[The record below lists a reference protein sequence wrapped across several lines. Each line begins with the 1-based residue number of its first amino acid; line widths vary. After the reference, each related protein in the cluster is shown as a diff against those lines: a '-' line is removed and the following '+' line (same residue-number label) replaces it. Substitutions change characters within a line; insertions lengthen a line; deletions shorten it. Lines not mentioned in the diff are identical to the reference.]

1 MIIPVTL
8 RAQIRTD
15 STIVTLGSGV
25 LLQSSPMLLLFS
37 FCVLNY
43 GMLCV
48 CVCVCHCVCGQK
60 MYKSRAKDLLK
71 GGCNELLRPDI
82 LTALYQTT
90 MGSKVNK
97 ERREA

>member
-48 CVCVCHCVCGQK
+48 CVCVYVIVYVDRKCINPEQRI
-60 MYKSRAKDLLK
+60 Y
-71 GGCNELLRPDI
+71 
-82 LTALYQTT
+82 
-90 MGSKVNK
+90 
-97 ERREA
+97 

>member
-15 STIVTLGSGV
+15 STIVTLGSRV
-25 LLQSSPMLLLFS
+25 LPHVTAVFLLCPQLWHA
-37 FCVLNY
+37 
-43 GMLCV
+43 V
-48 CVCVCHCVCGQK
+48 CVCVRHCVCGQK

-71 GGCNELLRPDI
+71 GGCNELHRPDI